1 MSDSTPSDAEKYVH
15 DGTLLTRNSYHHEQ
29 LKHSASSISGS
40 SSACRS
46 GGKCSFLKVFDP
58 ETATACFP
66 PGAEWTERCQVV
78 YIETSRPLGGDSTSF
93 AGQTA
98 GTR

>member
-1 MSDSTPSDAEKYVH
+1 MSDSDASDVEKYVH
-15 DGTLLTRNSYHHEQ
+15 DGTLLTRMSYHHEQ

-58 ETATACFP
+58 ETATACLP
-66 PGAEWTERCQVV
+66 PGAEVLDHCRRSTRCQ
-78 YIETSRPLGGDSTSF
+78 TLLQRPQIALCKG
-93 AGQTA
+93 
-98 GTR
+98 